1 MTRTLIALWGVANV
15 GKSSTIRALYKLL
28 KSKYR
33 NAKIKNLGRGS
44 DVCAIFTIGKTKI
57 GIEHHGDPDSRL
69 EESLKKFVKEK
80 CKVIIC
86 ATRSR
91 GRTAEAVYE
100 LDQDY
105 DVIWLEK
112 QRTQD
117 NEDLARLIF
126 LATQGA
132 MKG

>member
-1 MTRTLIALWGVANV
+1 MANV
-15 GKSSTIRALYKLL
+15 GKSSTIRAVYRLL

-33 NAKIKNLGRGS
+33 TAKIKNLNGGS
-44 DVCAIFTIGKTKI
+44 DVCAIVTIRKTKI

-69 EESLKKFVKEK
+69 EESLKKFVREK
-80 CKVIIC
+80 CNVIIC

-91 GRTAEAVYE
+91 SRTADAVYALE
-100 LDQDY
+100 QDY
-105 DVIWLEK
+105 DLIWLEK